1 MARVKLGGVSIIL
14 REMLLGVQ
22 FFFFSIITFIL
33 RNRLSTLITTCKL
46 NNYIKS

>member
-22 FFFFSIITFIL
+22 FFFSQ
-33 RNRLSTLITTCKL
+33 LSLLFYVIG
-46 NNYIKS
+46 YQH